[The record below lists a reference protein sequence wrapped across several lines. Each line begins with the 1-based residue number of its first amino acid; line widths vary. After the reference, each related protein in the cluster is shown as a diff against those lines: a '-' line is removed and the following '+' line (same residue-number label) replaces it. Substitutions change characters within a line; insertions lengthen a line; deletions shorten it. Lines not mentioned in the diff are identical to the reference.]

1 MSNTTNTT
9 ATTKKP
15 YELKAE
21 RNREILHTFFEA
33 NPEYR
38 TLISALL
45 SFTPDSKEKEIGSI
59 DICIG
64 RRTKNGFNVMLQS
77 YTDKPD
83 VRRGNWNNIEPTMC
97 IGTTERKTHNILCSL
112 NLSLISD
119 LKTELQATE
128 KYDKYVFTFRYDGV
142 IDYQITV
149 IHTVVTTYS
158 ILQYIAV

>member
-1 MSNTTNTT
+1 MNLNTNT
-9 ATTKKP
+9 AATKKP
-15 YELKAE
+15 YELKAQH
-21 RNREILHTFFEA
+21 NRKLLHTFFEN

-45 SFTPDSKEKEIGSI
+45 AFTPDAAEKEIGSI
-59 DICIG
+59 NVSIG
-64 RRTKNGFNVMLQS
+64 KRMKNGFNVMLQS

-83 VRRGNWNNIEPTMC
+83 VRRGNWKNTEPTMC
-97 IGTTERKTHNILCSL
+97 IGRSDRRTDHILCDL
-112 NLSLISD
+112 NLTLISD

-158 ILQYIAV
+158 ILQYIVV

>member
-1 MSNTTNTT
+1 MNLNTNT
-9 ATTKKP
+9 ATTKKS
-15 YELKAE
+15 YELKAQH
-21 RNREILHTFFEA
+21 NRKLLHTFFEN

-45 SFTPDSKEKEIGSI
+45 AFTPDAAEKKIGSI
-59 DICIG
+59 NVSIG
-64 RRTKNGFNVMLQS
+64 KRMKNGFNIMLNS
-77 YTDKPD
+77 FTDKPI
-83 VRRGNWNNIEPTMC
+83 VMLGNWNNTEPTMC
-97 IGTTERKTHNILCSL
+97 ISTTERKTHNILCSL

-149 IHTVVTTYS
+149 VHTDNNS
-158 ILQYIAV
+158 

>member
-1 MSNTTNTT
+1 MSNTANAT
-9 ATTKKP
+9 ATKKP
-15 YELKAE
+15 YELKAQH
-21 RNREILHTFFEA
+21 NREILHTFFEN

-38 TLISALL
+38 TLISTLL
-45 SFTPDSKEKEIGSI
+45 SFTPDAAEKEIGSI

-64 RRTKNGFNVMLQS
+64 KKTKNGFNIMLNS
-77 YTDKPD
+77 FTDKPI
-83 VRRGNWNNIEPTMC
+83 VMLGNWNNIEPTMC
-97 IGTTERKTHNILCSL
+97 IGTTERKTHNILCCL

-128 KYDKYVFTFRYDGV
+128 KYDRYTFTFRYNDS

-158 ILQYIAV
+158 ILQYIVV

>member
-1 MSNTTNTT
+1 MSNTANTT
-9 ATTKKP
+9 ATKKP
-15 YELKAE
+15 YELKAQH
-21 RNREILHTFFEA
+21 NKEILHTFFEN

-45 SFTPDSKEKEIGSI
+45 AFTPDAAEKEIGSI
-59 DICIG
+59 NVSIG
-64 RRTKNGFNVMLQS
+64 KRMKNGFNIMLQS

-83 VRRGNWNNIEPTMC
+83 VRLGSWNNTEPTMC
-97 IGTTERKTHNILCSL
+97 ISTTERRTNNILCSL

-119 LKTELQATE
+119 LKTELQANE
-128 KYDKYVFTFRYDGV
+128 MQDRYVFTFKYDGV

-158 ILQYIAV
+158 ILQYIVV

>member
-1 MSNTTNTT
+1 MSNTANTT
-9 ATTKKP
+9 ATKKP

-21 RNREILHTFFEA
+21 RNKEILHTFFEN

-45 SFTPDSKEKEIGSI
+45 SYAVDSKEKDEGYIDVAIGK
-59 DICIG
+59 
-64 RRTKNGFNVMLQS
+64 RMKNGFNIMLNS
-77 YTDKPD
+77 FTDKPI
-83 VRRGNWNNIEPTMC
+83 VRLGNWNNKEPTMC

-128 KYDKYVFTFRYDGV
+128 KYDRYTFTFRYNDS

-149 IHTVVTTYS
+149 VHTVVTTYS
-158 ILQYIAV
+158 ILQYIVV

>member
-15 YELKAE
+15 YELKAQH
-21 RNREILHTFFEA
+21 NRKLLHTFFDA

-59 DICIG
+59 DVCIG
-64 RRTKNGFNVMLQS
+64 KRMKNGFNVILQS

-83 VRRGNWNNIEPTMC
+83 VRRGNWNNTEPTMC
-97 IGTTERKTHNILCSL
+97 IGRSDRRTNNILCSL

-142 IDYQITV
+142 IDYKITV
-149 IHTVVTTYS
+149 VHTVVTTYS
-158 ILQYIAV
+158 ILQYIVV